1 MKKLITG
8 VVVAAALAV
17 PATPAFA
24 IHDPFVPAGD
34 CANSDAAVG
43 IPSTTNPGKVL
54 EHRDLSFVNNDVL
67 TVHNKWS
74 GTTGPPCN

>member
-1 MKKLITG
+1 MRKLITG
-8 VVVAAALAV
+8 AIVAAALAV

-43 IPSTTNPGKVL
+43 IPSTTNPGAVL
-54 EHRDLSFVNNDVL
+54 EHRDLSTVNNDVL
-67 TVHNKWS
+67 LVHNKWADTS
-74 GTTGPPCN
+74 GPSCH